1 MKRFKG
7 MKGTIILIVLACL
20 IIGYYFYLSNGS
32 DSPAAK
38 VTDEEDVV
46 ATMTMSQKALSR
58 NLESNYPPS
67 PREVVKYFS
76 DITQCY
82 YNEEHDEDEIKA
94 LGLKMREIYD
104 AELVANQT
112 EEEYLD
118 LLKRDIEEY
127 RANNRTINNYSPSAS
142 VDVETFTQDGYEWA
156 RLYCLYDIK
165 QDSIIY
171 QTNLCFILRKDET
184 GHYKIYG
191 WKKIDMEQ

>member
-1 MKRFKG
+1 MKRLKG

-171 QTNLCFILRKDET
+171 QTNLCFILRKDEN

>member
-38 VTDEEDVV
+38 VTNEEDIV

-76 DITQCY
+76 EITQCY
-82 YNEEHDEDEIKA
+82 YNEEHDEEEIKA

-112 EEEYLD
+112 EEAYLD
-118 LLKRDIEEY
+118 LLEKDIKEY
-127 RANNRTINNYSPSAS
+127 NTYNRTITSFSPSAS

-165 QDSIIY
+165 QDSLIY
-171 QTNLCFILRKDET
+171 QTNLCFILRKDED